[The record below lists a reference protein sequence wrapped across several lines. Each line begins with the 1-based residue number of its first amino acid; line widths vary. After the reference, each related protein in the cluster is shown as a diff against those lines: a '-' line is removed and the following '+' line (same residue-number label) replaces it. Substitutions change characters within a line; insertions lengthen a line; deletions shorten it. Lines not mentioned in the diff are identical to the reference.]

1 MNIRE
6 ECRDL
11 AGLEVW
17 TLLEQVSAPIG
28 WAEDKEKR
36 PPVRVSA
43 VQRTV
48 SQR

>member
-28 WAEDKEKR
+28 L
-36 PPVRVSA
+36 V
-43 VQRTV
+43 
-48 SQR
+48 